1 MGATLSAGLSLKWL
15 NESILKRDSFE
26 DLTSETE
33 DLEPGSGGLI
43 YLPYLTGERTPH
55 MDPEAR
61 GVFFGLS
68 LHHKAANLVRAVM
81 EGVAYSLRESLD
93 IFHELGI
100 KTGRIIASGGGA
112 RSHLWRR
119 ILSDVFGEPVS
130 VLMTGR
136 CGNPSPSKPRYS
148 CYKSSRESNSTV
160 FSSSSITTTLS
171 SGSGWVSGTL
181 ILIRCWFREDILY

>member
-81 EGVAYSLRESLD
+81 EGVAYSFRESLD

-136 CGNPSPSKPRYS
+136 CGNPSPSK
-148 CYKSSRESNSTV
+148 
-160 FSSSSITTTLS
+160 F
-171 SGSGWVSGTL
+171 GTPATSPPGNQTPPFFPQVPL
-181 ILIRCWFREDILY
+181 PLHCQVDPVGFREP